1 MSDDQTLHKNQPNS
15 QADSDQI
22 NYSKNQEGNPSSSL
36 AQNSSVQ
43 NLISGPQKEHAPL
56 EAPVV
61 DYIKPTEVEPVLHP
75 EVKEVGV
82 EISHDQ
88 EKPKLTEEHQ
98 RLGIEYAKESVPVSL
113 SKTSGTNLPYNPEQI
128 AMLKKT
134 THKDDS
140 KHWLVILTEYLLK
153 KLSFNSNQM
162 RNQERRE

>member
-1 MSDDQTLHKNQPNS
+1 MSDDQIIHKNQPNS
-15 QADSDQI
+15 QADSDQT
-22 NYSKNQEGNPSSSL
+22 NDSKNQEGATSSSL
-36 AQNSSVQ
+36 VQ
-43 NLISGPQKEHAPL
+43 YPLSGSQKEHAPL
-56 EAPVV
+56 EAPIAEYV
-61 DYIKPTEVEPVLHP
+61 KPTEVEPVLHP

-82 EISHDQ
+82 EASPNLEH
-88 EKPKLTEEHQ
+88 PNLTEEHQ

-162 RNQERRE
+162 HNPERKE